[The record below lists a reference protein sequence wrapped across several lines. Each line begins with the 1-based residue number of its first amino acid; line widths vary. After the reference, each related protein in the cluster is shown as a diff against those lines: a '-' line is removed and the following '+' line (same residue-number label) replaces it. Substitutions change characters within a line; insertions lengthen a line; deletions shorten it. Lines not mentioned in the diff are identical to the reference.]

1 MRNYWIGTK
10 IPSRICDIG
19 MMQQSDC
26 TELSVWCAKLIK
38 GDIAVVARDK
48 NLELNHINLFQKTK
62 TQTITS

>member
-38 GDIAVVARDK
+38 GNIAVVARDK
-48 NLELNHINLFQKTK
+48 NLGVKSH
-62 TQTITS
+62 